1 MTIREIMTRG
11 PWTILSTDT
20 LGNAQQAM
28 SQHHVR
34 HLPVI
39 SEGKLVGMLS
49 ERDVLATRAHA
60 EPDDRWWKLP
70 VSLAMEPP
78 ETVDVAEAIEAAA
91 TRMGSS
97 QLGALAVTE
106 NGELVGVVS
115 VIDILL
121 AHTATVAHAPA
132 RTAGEAMTPHPPTVC
147 PEQSLLDAVHLMC
160 REHVYEIPVVD
171 DAGKLVG
178 MITEADVR
186 RRVGDPETYLTSHTV
201 SPCFDVQDVM
211 DVGIETVSVDRP
223 VHEIAH
229 YFSDTRIDALPVVDA
244 RGALVGVV
252 SYLETLNALAS

>member
-11 PWTILSTDT
+11 PWTILQTDT

-28 SQHHVR
+28 SQHHIR

-39 SEGKLVGMLS
+39 SDGKLVGMLS

-70 VSLAMEPP
+70 VGLAMEPP
-78 ETVDVAEAIEAAA
+78 ETVDVAEAVEAAA
-91 TRMGSS
+91 TRMGST
-97 QLGALAVTE
+97 QLGALAVLE
-106 NGELVGVVS
+106 NGALVGVVS

-121 AHTATVAHAPA
+121 AHTATIERTPA

-160 REHVYEIPVVD
+160 REHLHELPVVD
-171 DAGKLVG
+171 DAGRLVG
-178 MITEADVR
+178 LITEADVR
-186 RRVGDPETYLTSHTV
+186 KRVGNPEAYLASHV
-201 SPCFDVQDVM
+201 DEPCFDVQDVM
-211 DVGIETVSVDRP
+211 DIAVVAVTEDRP
-223 VHEIAH
+223 VAEIAH

>member
-11 PWTILSTDT
+11 PWTIGETDT

-39 SEGKLVGMLS
+39 SEGHLVGMLS

-78 ETVDVAEAIEAAA
+78 ETVDVAEPVEAAA
-91 TRMGSS
+91 TRMGST

-106 NGELVGVVS
+106 QGTLVGVVS

-121 AHTATVAHAPA
+121 AHTATIRTTPAH
-132 RTAGEAMTPHPPTVC
+132 TAGEAMTAHPPTVT
-147 PEQSLLDAVHLMC
+147 PEQSLLAAVRLMC
-160 REHVYEIPVVD
+160 SEHVHELPVVNED
-171 DAGKLVG
+171 GKVVG

-186 RRVGDPETYLTSHTV
+186 KRVGDPATYLTMHADH
-201 SPCFDVQDVM
+201 PCFDVQDVM
-211 DVGIETVSVDRP
+211 DVEIVPVGEDRP
-223 VHEIAH
+223 VSEIAH
-229 YFSDTRIDALPVVDA
+229 YFSDPRIDALPVVDA
-244 RGALVGVV
+244 EGALVGGG
-252 SYLETLNALAS
+252 SYLDTLNALAS